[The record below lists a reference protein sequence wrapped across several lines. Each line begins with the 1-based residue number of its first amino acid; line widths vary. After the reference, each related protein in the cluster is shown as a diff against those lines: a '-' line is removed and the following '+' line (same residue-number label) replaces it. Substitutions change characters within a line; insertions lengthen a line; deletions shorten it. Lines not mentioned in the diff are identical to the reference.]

1 MNDERNSML
10 QELEEKMRKKDEE
23 KEAQR
28 EEEFKRK

>member
-1 MNDERNSML
+1 MNDERNNML
-10 QELEEKMRKKDEE
+10 QALEEKMRKKDEE